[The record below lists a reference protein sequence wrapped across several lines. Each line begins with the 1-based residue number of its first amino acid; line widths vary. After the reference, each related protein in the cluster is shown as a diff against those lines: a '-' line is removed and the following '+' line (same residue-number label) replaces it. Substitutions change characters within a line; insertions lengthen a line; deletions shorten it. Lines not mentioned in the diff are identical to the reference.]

1 MPSLHFVMNH
11 IPLGFCFKSCEKVEN
26 LVNSFLSFSI
36 LPWKEFIF
44 MVISTFVV
52 NQNDPHVEQKR

>member
-1 MPSLHFVMNH
+1 MNH